1 MRYSGKVE
9 KNEIPASVPKEIIGK
24 IPFKKH
30 SLILFV
36 CDAIDLPGSIVP
48 HLNELIHNKPMVVVV
63 NKCDLLPVSLAQ
75 WNQR

>member
-1 MRYSGKVE
+1 ME
-9 KNEIPASVPKEIIGK
+9 KNEIPASVPKEVIG
-24 IPFKKH
+24 KKH

-48 HLNELIHNKPMVVVV
+48 HLNELVHNKPMVVVV